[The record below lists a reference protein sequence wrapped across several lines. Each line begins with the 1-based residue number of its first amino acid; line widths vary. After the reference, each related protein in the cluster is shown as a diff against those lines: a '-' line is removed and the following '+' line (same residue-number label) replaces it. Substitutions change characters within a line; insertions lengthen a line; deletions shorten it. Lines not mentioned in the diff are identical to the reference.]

1 MTRTRLVSDLATSG
15 AGAGAAGARHSPAP
29 RPGRR
34 TLLRPPPAAD
44 AAVPPGPAT
53 GTPARPGNRPER
65 SARTGDSHERTIPDL
80 PNKPDTVPGRRDAL
94 TASPSPAVPAT
105 NSPAGGKLP
114 LSATDRTRHRRYRHL
129 GRADQDSLYAVLEAG
144 LVAHLGVIS
153 GGWPMVVPT
162 MYGYDPDT
170 LYLHGSV
177 ASQSLNTAGAPVCV
191 TITLTD
197 GLVLARSVFEHTINY
212 RSAMIYGRPRLVT
225 DPAER
230 LAGLRHIAEHVAPGQ
245 WDYARQPSRKELAAV
260 RLLALSLDEAS
271 VKIRT
276 GPPSDGDSP
285 DAALGLWA
293 GELPLATT
301 WQQPIPD
308 PALPPGTRVPG
319 HISSR
324 VGTRADRSISSKPG
338 P

>member
-1 MTRTRLVSDLATSG
+1 MSAP
-15 AGAGAAGARHSPAP
+15 SP
-29 RPGRR
+29 
-34 TLLRPPPAAD
+34 D
-44 AAVPPGPAT
+44 
-53 GTPARPGNRPER
+53 R
-65 SARTGDSHERTIPDL
+65 S
-80 PNKPDTVPGRRDAL
+80 NKPGAVPGRRDAL
-94 TASPSPAVPAT
+94 TASPPRAVPAT
-105 NSPAGGKLP
+105 TDPGGGKLSLP
-114 LSATDRTRHRRYRHL
+114 ATERTRHRRYRHL
-129 GRADQDSLYAVLEAG
+129 GRTDRDSLDAVLEAG
-144 LVAHLGVIS
+144 LVAHLGLIT

-162 MYGYDPDT
+162 MYGFTANT

-177 ASQSLNTAGAPVCV
+177 ASQSLNTTGPVCV

-212 RSAMIYGRPRLVT
+212 RSAMIYGQPRLVT

-230 LAGLRHIAEHVAPGQ
+230 LAGLRCIAEHVAPGQ

-308 PALPPGTRVPG
+308 PALPPGIPLPA
-319 HISSR
+319 HIRSR
-324 VGTRADRSISSKPG
+324 AGTRADRSTGSKARAD
-338 P
+338 